1 MNNTE
6 HENENMIKLGMPSA
20 PVTDAESNAEDTETY
35 DEARD
40 AEGTELTDEDTDT
53 DEDASEADSSE
64 ADSSEAD
71 SSEADSSDAEN
82 EEPKVLSTNDILIEY
97 YRLKHLWE
105 IQLKEKKKNKNK
117 KLVCVNCKRVG
128 GTNFSIKNGILKAT
142 CNSENPCNL
151 NIEIKRGG
159 KIVQLRDLEM
169 DLNKKINQFK
179 SKMITLK
186 LDLLFGYQDE
196 EKTIE
201 LFKEN
206 NKLLTEHEKLL
217 YECHNYTI
225 SMTTDREKEEKEYTE
240 TLKNEIE
247 EIKFLT
253 SEYEQ
258 SKEPKMIEEIVKKY
272 VDTVY
277 PLLENIRN
285 TKYHHNAVECE
296 DVHENDCVINRF
308 VQNEFKVEETEM
320 YIGDEMKVISYTR

>member
-6 HENENMIKLGMPSA
+6 PENEIMIKLGMPSA
-20 PVTDAESNAEDTETY
+20 PVTDASEGEEYIENSGAIAPEAADTNDTE
-35 DEARD
+35 
-40 AEGTELTDEDTDT
+40 GI
-53 DEDASEADSSE
+53 DASEADE
-64 ADSSEAD
+64 DKETYEDA
-71 SSEADSSDAEN
+71 SDADEGTEDD
-82 EEPKVLSTNDILIEY
+82 EEPKVLSTNDILIEFY
-97 YRLKHLWE
+97 KLKNLWE
-105 IQLKEKKKNKNK
+105 IQLNEKKKNKNK

-169 DLNKKINQFK
+169 DLHKKINQFK

-247 EIKFLT
+247 EIKYLT

-285 TKYHHNAVECE
+285 TKYHYNATECE
-296 DVHENDCVINRF
+296 DVHENNCAVNRF
-308 VQNEFKVEETEM
+308 IQNEFKMEETEM
-320 YIGDEMKVISYTR
+320 YIGDEMKVISYSR